1 MNEIQKKMIK
11 KIMWPHIYTL
21 IVFFILNT
29 ISMYADTDGWEGFQ
43 RIDNYLIFDALYYTI
58 ITHTTVGYGDILPRW
73 RYWKMMGALH
83 SLIVFFLIINEIS
96 DISIKKLF
104 KQRKRKKKKKKKK
117 KKVKKLNDIQE
128 NNEELSSGDVA
139 DDEEDAKTPPTTP
152 KIDHHSEHRGID
164 MIIKDFDNESDKYD
178 TLKLKLNHDDIYMV

>member
-104 KQRKRKKKKKKKK
+104 KQRKRKKKKKK
-117 KKVKKLNDIQE
+117 VKKLNDIQE

-139 DDEEDAKTPPTTP
+139 DDEKDTKTPPATP
-152 KIDHHSEHRGID
+152 KIVHHSEHRGIN